1 MGLLEGRD
9 YIGPTLL
16 VRVRQWPRTALHVGQ
31 VAGVDPLSG

>member
-16 VRVRQWPRTALHVGQ
+16 VRVCQWPRTALRVGQ
-31 VAGVDPLSG
+31 AAGVDPLSG